1 MDKQRST
8 GLFYGWII
16 VFAGLWVTLVIFG
29 VDNSFSV
36 FFKPLAGEFGWDR
49 GRTSLAYSLSWVSFG
64 FLSIVA
70 GRLVDRYGPRTV
82 MFVGT
87 LIFAVG
93 ILLLS
98 QLNALWQLYVIFGVL
113 LSIGK
118 AANVIPLVATVL
130 NWFVAR
136 RGLALAIAQSQ
147 GVGTV
152 LISPMAA
159 WLIALYGWRV
169 SYLVLSLLVL
179 ATALPLILLI
189 RRRPAD
195 LKLQAYGDTGNGRE
209 PRGVILR
216 VDWTLT
222 QVLHNRTFWV
232 ANAIVFSCCT
242 CHSIVM
248 LHLVNFFTDRGVAP
262 TAAASMFALISMF
275 AMVGKLANGV
285 LADRIGSRQAITLF
299 LALQTAMVPCF
310 YMAWHPWFY
319 YMIGALFGIGMGG
332 PMPSYALLFRE
343 FFGQKAIGS
352 ILGVFTAM
360 SSTGMAVGGYLGGF
374 MHDRFDG
381 YAEAFLLSLMAGTTA
396 TLLTFLLKPP
406 AQARPPLRVQ
416 TLPQWGTQRAS

>member
-1 MDKQRST
+1 
-8 GLFYGWII
+8 
-16 VFAGLWVTLVIFG
+16 VTLVIFG

-49 GRTSLAYSLSWVSFG
+49 GLTSLAYSLSWVSFG

-87 LIFAVG
+87 LTFAVG

-118 AANVIPLVATVL
+118 ATNVIPLVATVL
-130 NWFVAR
+130 NWFVVR

-169 SYLVLSLLVL
+169 SYLVLGFLVL
-179 ATALPLILLI
+179 ATALPLILFI
-189 RRRPAD
+189 QWRPAD
-195 LKLQAYGDTGNGRE
+195 LKLQAYGAGDGRE
-209 PRGVILR
+209 PRGGILR

-222 QVLHNRTFWV
+222 QVLHNRTFGV

-248 LHLVNFFTDRGVAP
+248 LYLQIHHRPVA
-262 TAAASMFALISMF
+262 
-275 AMVGKLANGV
+275 
-285 LADRIGSRQAITLF
+285 
-299 LALQTAMVPCF
+299 
-310 YMAWHPWFY
+310 
-319 YMIGALFGIGMGG
+319 
-332 PMPSYALLFRE
+332 
-343 FFGQKAIGS
+343 
-352 ILGVFTAM
+352 
-360 SSTGMAVGGYLGGF
+360 
-374 MHDRFDG
+374 
-381 YAEAFLLSLMAGTTA
+381 A
-396 TLLTFLLKPP
+396 TL
-406 AQARPPLRVQ
+406 AWARPLGSSAFHPPPRWLE
-416 TLPQWGTQRAS
+416 G